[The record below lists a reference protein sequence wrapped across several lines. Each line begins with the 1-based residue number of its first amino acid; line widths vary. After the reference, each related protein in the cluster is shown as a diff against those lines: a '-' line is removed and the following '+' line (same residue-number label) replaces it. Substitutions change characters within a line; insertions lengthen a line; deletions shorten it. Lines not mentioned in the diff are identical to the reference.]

1 MIAGIRIRLMIMLS
15 LLLVSATCAA
25 QYPNKTVRIVIPG
38 PPAGA
43 VGIIGR
49 TVAEGLQGIW
59 GQSVVVESLPG
70 ASGFIAA
77 QTLAK
82 AAPDGYTMMVTQAA
96 LLSYNQALFPKLPY
110 DPIKDFAPISLL
122 SAVDIW
128 LLVPTAVPA
137 STFREF
143 VAYVKS
149 QPGKLAFSA
158 TGGSSGLP
166 YIAAVLVRDRA
177 GMDLAYVPYKAS
189 DQATTDLLAGRLQ
202 LFFDAVPS
210 AIQQVRAGRLRPL
223 AVLSAARIPQMP
235 EVPTIAEAGI
245 PEASGLAWNGLVT
258 RAGTPPEVIA
268 KIHRDVVAVL
278 KQPATVERLSK
289 LGFNII
295 GNSPEQFGEIIRSDA
310 AKWGKVIRD
319 FNIQVE

>member
-1 MIAGIRIRLMIMLS
+1 
-15 LLLVSATCAA
+15 
-25 QYPNKTVRIVIPG
+25 
-38 PPAGA
+38 
-43 VGIIGR
+43 
-49 TVAEGLQGIW
+49 
-59 GQSVVVESLPG
+59 
-70 ASGFIAA
+70 
-77 QTLAK
+77 
-82 AAPDGYTMMVTQAA
+82 MVTQAA

-122 SAVDIW
+122 AAVDIW

-143 VAYVKS
+143 VAYAKT
-149 QPGKLAFSA
+149 QPGKLSFSA
-158 TGGSSGLP
+158 TGGTSGLP

-177 GMDLAYVPYKAS
+177 GLDLTFIPYKAS

-210 AIQQVRAGRLRPL
+210 AIEQVRAGRLRPL
-223 AVLSAARIPQMP
+223 AVLSAARIPPMP
-235 EVPTIAEAGI
+235 EVPTIAQAGI
-245 PEASGLAWNGLVT
+245 AEATGQAWNGMVT
-258 RAGTPPEVIA
+258 RAGTPPEVIT

-278 KQPATVERLSK
+278 KQPVVVERLSR
-289 LGFNII
+289 LSFNIV